1 MSPYLIKATHT
12 SPDTR
17 KVSNLQFLLEQSTV
31 CKMTVSTFLSPLL
44 RGPKVRRAPG
54 PPLRLLM
61 FLQGEAASEI
71 TKAPSDNS
79 TNYCSLQNL
88 MDGKYCLS
96 QLPVH
101 PDVSDFPLNVIS

>member
-1 MSPYLIKATHT
+1 
-12 SPDTR
+12 
-17 KVSNLQFLLEQSTV
+17 
-31 CKMTVSTFLSPLL
+31 
-44 RGPKVRRAPG
+44 
-54 PPLRLLM
+54 M